1 MSWYAAFFPCL
12 PQQPIP
18 AHAASPFLL
27 CLQRTAT
34 RRGSAQREELGVVL
48 YGAQQQLAQLQTDLH
63 QSHERCARAAAARR
77 RLEEELEAVR
87 LTYKKTW
94 QDTDDERKKGD

>member
-1 MSWYAAFFPCL
+1 MQHSFLASHSSPSLSKL
-12 PQQPIP
+12 P
-18 AHAASPFLL
+18 ADFLL

-34 RRGSAQREELGVVL
+34 KKGRAQREELGVVL

-63 QSHERCARAAAARR
+63 KSHERCARAAAARQQ
-77 RLEEELEAVR
+77 LEEELEGVR

-94 QDTDDERKKGD
+94 QDTDDERKTGD